1 MTVLRSSQRRGCA
14 MAVLR
19 DPEQAETRAIHRLID
34 FWGAD
39 VLEVG
44 CGDGRLTWRYAE
56 RTRSVLAL
64 DPATAAI
71 EHARASLP
79 DQWRPAVTL
88 PVSDMTRGDLPRA
101 AVD

>member
-1 MTVLRSSQRRGCA
+1 

-19 DPEQAETRAIHRLID
+19 DPEEGETRAIHELVE
-34 FWGAD
+34 FAGAD

-64 DPATAAI
+64 DPDAAAI
-71 EHARASLP
+71 EQARASLAALP
-79 DQWRPAVTL
+79 DHWRHMVTFQ
-88 PVSDMTRGDLPRA
+88 VADITS
-101 AVD
+101 VDPPSEVFDVVVLASSL